1 MEIRQ
6 QICDFIVPI
15 VQKNRKRLL
24 FCIDTLGGGGA
35 ERLLIDILKR
45 LDYRLFD
52 VTLYVLLSNRGVYFA
67 DVPEQVNLYTPFFV
81 DPKHFSID
89 NQQYDV
95 EIAFL
100 EGYAVK
106 YVASRRSRAV
116 KIGWVHTNLFRRN
129 WPRQFYDSLQEEW
142 DCFDAMDKLVFVSA
156 DSLNGFVELF
166 SDMGN
171 EKQVI
176 HNLLSEED
184 IVGMSQ
190 EKAIPETKFTICS
203 VGSLCKDK
211 GHDRSLNV
219 MARLLSEGYDFQ
231 FWILGEGEERKNL
244 ERQIAELNLTGKV
257 ELKGF
262 VKNPYPYVAQADLY
276 LSSSNVEGFSLALGE
291 ALCLGVPVLATR
303 SGGAEEVLKG
313 GEFGMLVP
321 IDEEAI
327 YRGIKSLLDN
337 PSLYAELQQKA
348 QKGKEQ
354 FDVKRTM
361 EIITDLL
368 QNA

>member
-1 MEIRQ
+1 MMEIRQ

-129 WPRQFYDSLQEEW
+129 WPRQIYDSLQEEW
-142 DCFDAMDKLVFVSA
+142 D
-156 DSLNGFVELF
+156 
-166 SDMGN
+166 
-171 EKQVI
+171 
-176 HNLLSEED
+176 
-184 IVGMSQ
+184 
-190 EKAIPETKFTICS
+190 
-203 VGSLCKDK
+203 
-211 GHDRSLNV
+211 
-219 MARLLSEGYDFQ
+219 
-231 FWILGEGEERKNL
+231 
-244 ERQIAELNLTGKV
+244 
-257 ELKGF
+257 
-262 VKNPYPYVAQADLY
+262 
-276 LSSSNVEGFSLALGE
+276 
-291 ALCLGVPVLATR
+291 
-303 SGGAEEVLKG
+303 
-313 GEFGMLVP
+313 
-321 IDEEAI
+321 
-327 YRGIKSLLDN
+327 
-337 PSLYAELQQKA
+337 
-348 QKGKEQ
+348 
-354 FDVKRTM
+354 
-361 EIITDLL
+361 
-368 QNA
+368 